1 MGAVG
6 RERAPEDGAQGTAAV
21 GQVQAPVDG
30 AEGLMGLEVEVTE
43 IGQVAEMGEE
53 ASRW

>member
-21 GQVQAPVDG
+21 GQVQAPVDE
-30 AEGLMGLEVEVTE
+30 AEGVMGLEVE
-43 IGQVAEMGEE
+43 VAEMGEE